1 VGGALGLA
9 VLSTLAADKSDTVLA
24 ELGHSPSALERANAL
39 LDGFQVA
46 FTAAAILVAFGA
58 LLLVLAVRKQDV
70 ANVNPDAAPVP
81 GA

>member
-1 VGGALGLA
+1 M
-9 VLSTLAADKSDTVLA
+9 
-24 ELGHSPSALERANAL
+24 

-58 LLLVLAVRKQDV
+58 VLLMFAVRKRDV
-70 ANVNPDAAPVP
+70 ANVDPDAVPVP

>member
-1 VGGALGLA
+1 M
-9 VLSTLAADKSDTVLA
+9 S
-24 ELGHSPSALERANAL
+24 AL

-58 LLLVLAVRKQDV
+58 VLLMLAVRKQDV